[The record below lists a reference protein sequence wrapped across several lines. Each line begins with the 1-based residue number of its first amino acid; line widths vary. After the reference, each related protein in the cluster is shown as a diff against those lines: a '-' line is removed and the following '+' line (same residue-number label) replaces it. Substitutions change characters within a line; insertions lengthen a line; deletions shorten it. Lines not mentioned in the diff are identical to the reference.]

1 MPIFP
6 TRFEGDHGR
15 QLHPAFRHLC
25 IVAPSIAAAN
35 DEAAHRAQQL
45 ADMTGTTIHW
55 HAKGKLM
62 PVRGEAHPTPPTISP
77 RRTS

>member
-1 MPIFP
+1 MAIFP

-25 IVAPSIAAAN
+25 IVAPTVAAAYA
-35 DEAAHRAQQL
+35 EADRRAQYL
-45 ADMTGTTIHW
+45 ADFTDSTIHW
-55 HAKGKLM
+55 RTQGE
-62 PVRGEAHPTPPTISP
+62 RGEARPTPPTISP